1 MDRIRPWLILV
12 GVFLLQFFLS
22 ELLAIQYYR
31 PDFVVIFIL
40 YFGIFF
46 GSYYGIIAG
55 FIIGIFIDLTPLA
68 SYFGL
73 SSMTYSITG
82 YLAGHLQDKYIRWS
96 PFAFHIAWLCIIAF
110 HFFLFT
116 YVRYQLLF
124 EVDLLQYLL
133 RWFLTMTYTLIFLLI
148 LQFFFPVKRIQ
159 GA

>member
-40 YFGIFF
+40 YFGLFF
-46 GSYYGIIAG
+46 GSYYGVVAG

-73 SSMTYSITG
+73 SSLIYSITG

-96 PFAFHIAWLCIIAF
+96 PLAFHVAWLSIIVF

-124 EVDLLQYLL
+124 EVDILQYLL

-148 LQFFFPVKRIQ
+148 LQFFFPIKRIQ

>member
-22 ELLAIQYYR
+22 ELLAVQDYR

-40 YFGIFF
+40 YFGLLV
-46 GSYYGIIAG
+46 GSFYGVIAG
-55 FIIGIFIDLTPLA
+55 FIIGLLIDLTPLV

-73 SSMTYSITG
+73 SSLIYSITG
-82 YLAGHLQDKYIRWS
+82 YLAGQLQDKYIRWS
-96 PFAFHIAWLCIIAF
+96 LFAFHAAWLCIIAF
-110 HFFLFT
+110 HFLVFT

-124 EVDLLQYLL
+124 EVDILKYLL
-133 RWFLTMTYTLIFLLI
+133 RWFLTMSYTLIFLLI
-148 LQFFFPVKRIQ
+148 LQFFFPIKRIQ

>member
-40 YFGIFF
+40 YFGLLF
-46 GSYYGIIAG
+46 GSYYGVIAG
-55 FIIGIFIDLTPLA
+55 FIIGLFIDLTPLA

-82 YLAGHLQDKYIRWS
+82 FLAGQLKDKYIRLS
-96 PFAFHIAWLCIIAF
+96 LFTFHAAWICIIAF
-110 HFFLFT
+110 HFFVFT

-124 EVDLLQYLL
+124 EVDILQYIL
-133 RWFLTMTYTLIFLLI
+133 RCFLTMSYTLIFLLI
-148 LQFFFPVKRIQ
+148 LQFFFPIKRIQ

>member
-1 MDRIRPWLILV
+1 MDQIRPWLILV
-12 GVFLLQFFLS
+12 GVFILQFFLS

-40 YFGIFF
+40 YFGLFF
-46 GSYYGIIAG
+46 GSYYGVIAG
-55 FIIGIFIDLTPLA
+55 FIIGLFIDLTPLA

-82 YLAGHLQDKYIRWS
+82 FLAGQLKDKYIRWS
-96 PFAFHIAWLCIIAF
+96 LIAFHAAWLCIIAF
-110 HFFLFT
+110 HFFVFT

-124 EVDLLQYLL
+124 EVDILQYLL
-133 RWFLTMTYTLIFLLI
+133 RWFLTMSYTLIFLLI
-148 LQFFFPVKRIQ
+148 LQFFFPIKRIQ

>member
-12 GVFLLQFFLS
+12 GVFILQFILS
-22 ELLAIQYYR
+22 DLLAIKYYR

-40 YFGIFF
+40 YFGLIF
-46 GSYYGIIAG
+46 GSYYGVIAG
-55 FIIGIFIDLTPLA
+55 FIIGLFIDLTPLA

-82 YLAGHLQDKYIRWS
+82 FLAGRLKDKYIRWS
-96 PFAFHIAWLCIIAF
+96 LFAFHAAWIFIIAF
-110 HFFLFT
+110 HFFVFT

-124 EVDLLQYLL
+124 EVNVLQYLL
-133 RWFLTMTYTLIFLLI
+133 RWFLTMSYTLIILLI
-148 LQFFFPVKRIQ
+148 LQFFFPIKRIQ